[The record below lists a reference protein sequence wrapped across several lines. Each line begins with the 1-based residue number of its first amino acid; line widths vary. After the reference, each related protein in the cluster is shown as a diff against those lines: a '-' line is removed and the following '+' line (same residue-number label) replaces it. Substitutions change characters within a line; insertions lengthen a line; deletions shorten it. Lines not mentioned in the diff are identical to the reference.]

1 MPIYEYICHDCQS
14 QVEIFFRTMSD
25 LETKEPICPECQG
38 SHLERL
44 ISNVAIVQSGSP
56 KAAGQTPTKS
66 SPQAGTVKDDSR
78 ALAQTMRQASQSAGQ
93 DLGRD
98 FNEVAKRLERG
109 EKATS
114 VEKSLRKRVG
124 ERMSPH

>member
-1 MPIYEYICHDCQS
+1 MPIYEYTCSDCRS
-14 QVEIFFRTMSD
+14 QVEIFFRTMSE
-25 LETKEPICPECQG
+25 LETKEPVCPECQG

-44 ISNVAIVQSGSP
+44 ISNVAVVQSGQP
-56 KAAGQTPTKS
+56 ETTGQTAT
-66 SPQAGTVKDDSR
+66 TVKDDSR
-78 ALAQTMRQASQSAGQ
+78 TLAQTMRQASQAAGQ

-124 ERMSPH
+124 EKMGPH

>member
-1 MPIYEYICHDCQS
+1 MPIYEYTCSDCQS
-14 QVEIFFRTMSD
+14 QVEIFFRTMS
-25 LETKEPICPECQG
+25 EVKTKEPVCPECQG

-44 ISNVAIVQSGSP
+44 ISSVAVVQSGP
-56 KAAGQTPTKS
+56 AKAAGQTP
-66 SPQAGTVKDDSR
+66 QAMPVKDDSR
-78 ALAQTMRQASQSAGQ
+78 ALAQTMRQAGQAAGQ

-124 ERMSPH
+124 EKMSPH

>member
-1 MPIYEYICHDCQS
+1 MPIYEYICSDCQS
-14 QVEIFFRTMSD
+14 QVEIFFRTISE
-25 LETKEPICPECQG
+25 LETKEPVCPECQG

-44 ISNVAIVQSGSP
+44 ISNVAVVQSGPS
-56 KAAGQTPTKS
+56 KATGQTPPGA
-66 SPQAGTVKDDSR
+66 SPQAAPVKDDSR
-78 ALAQTMRQASQSAGQ
+78 TLAQTMRQASQTAGQ

-109 EKATS
+109 EKAAS

-124 ERMSPH
+124 EKMGPH

>member
-1 MPIYEYICHDCQS
+1 MPIYEYICRDCRS
-14 QVEIFFRTMSD
+14 RVEIFFRTMAE
-25 LETKEPICPECQG
+25 LETKEPVCPGCQG
-38 SHLERL
+38 SNLERL
-44 ISNVAIVQSGSP
+44 ISNVAVVHSRQPETTGP
-56 KAAGQTPTKS
+56 TP
-66 SPQAGTVKDDSR
+66 SPQAAPVEADSR
-78 ALAQTMRQASQSAGQ
+78 ALARTMRQAGQTAGQ

-124 ERMSPH
+124 EKMGPH

>member
-1 MPIYEYICHDCQS
+1 MPIYEYICHDCQN
-14 QVEIFFRTMSD
+14 QVEIFFRTMSEI
-25 LETKEPICPECQG
+25 ETKEPVCPECQS

-44 ISNVAIVQSGSP
+44 ISNVAVVQSGSA
-56 KAAGQTPTKS
+56 KAAGQTPSQAS
-66 SPQAGTVKDDSR
+66 SQAGTVKDDSR
-78 ALAQTMRQASQSAGQ
+78 VLARTMRQASQAAGQ

-114 VEKSLRKRVG
+114 VETSLRKRVG

>member
-1 MPIYEYICHDCQS
+1 
-14 QVEIFFRTMSD
+14 VEIFFRTMSE
-25 LETKEPICPECQG
+25 LETKEPVCPECQG

-44 ISNVAIVQSGSP
+44 ISNVAVVQSGQP
-56 KAAGQTPTKS
+56 ETTGQTAT
-66 SPQAGTVKDDSR
+66 TVKDDSR
-78 ALAQTMRQASQSAGQ
+78 TLAQTMRQASQAAGQ

-124 ERMSPH
+124 EKMGPH

>member
-1 MPIYEYICHDCQS
+1 MPIYEYICSDCRS
-14 QVEIFFRTMSD
+14 QVEIFFRTMSE
-25 LETKEPICPECQG
+25 LETKEPVCPECQG
-38 SHLERL
+38 RNLERL
-44 ISNVAIVQSGSP
+44 ISSVAVVQSGPP
-56 KAAGQTPTKS
+56 KAAGQT
-66 SPQAGTVKDDSR
+66 AATVKDDSR
-78 ALAQTMRQASQSAGQ
+78 ALARTMRQAGQTAGQ

-124 ERMSPH
+124 EKMGPH